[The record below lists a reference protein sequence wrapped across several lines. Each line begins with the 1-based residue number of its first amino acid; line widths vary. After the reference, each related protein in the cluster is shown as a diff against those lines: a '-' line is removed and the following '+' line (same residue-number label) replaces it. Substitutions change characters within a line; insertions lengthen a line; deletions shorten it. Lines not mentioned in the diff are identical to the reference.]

1 MREVSAV
8 LLLCG
13 VFAVGGA
20 LPGAAYAEA
29 CPPSPDHSQALTRLI
44 GEIRDAPDERSGQ
57 EVSNQMW
64 ALWTDAPDAYA
75 QELLNEGMTRR
86 GVYDFAGAIKA
97 FDALVAYCP
106 DYAEGYNQR
115 AFINFIREDY
125 AAALPDLER
134 ALELSPR
141 HVGAL
146 SGQALT
152 FFALERLPEA
162 ALALRGALAL
172 NPWLSERHLLPVL
185 EAGEDE
191 L

>member
-1 MREVSAV
+1 MKVLPV
-8 LLLCG
+8 FLLLCG
-13 VFAVGGA
+13 LVAVGAA
-20 LPGAAYAEA
+20 LPGTARAGD
-29 CPPSPDHSQALTRLI
+29 CPPPPDHSEALTRLI

-57 EVSNQMW
+57 AVSNRMW

-86 GVYDFAGAIKA
+86 EAYDFAGAIKA

-125 AAALPDLER
+125 EAALPDLER
-134 ALELSPR
+134 AIDLSPH

-152 FFALERLPEA
+152 LLALERVPEA
-162 ALALRGALAL
+162 VLALRGALDL
-172 NPWLSERHLLPVL
+172 NPWLSERHLLPAL
-185 EAGEDE
+185 EAQEDA